1 MAYVINTAGA
11 GPNGENNA
19 FTAAI
24 ASFALEQLSAS
35 SGLVDY
41 TRVVT
46 TDQGNVYK
54 VPLFPALGFQD
65 YNPAGAGGTTG
76 YGDANVQNPSIT
88 QAEITATPAVCSTS
102 FDIFFNWTASF
113 QLAST
118 LGEEIGSSFAEKVDQ
133 RVAKAFL
140 GFKVT
145 PGNTTTGNPDGFAT
159 VSAMGAMELQ
169 KQGGTTAAT
178 AAAFIS
184 NTVLGLVQKI
194 KQNYVV
200 GRLPGTPIIVLDSNG
215 DDTVVG
221 SSMIRALNELSG
233 GAVMT
238 NPNSGGSAI
247 TSLGEE
253 LLATGTLNNL
263 YGCRIIF
270 SNFLS
275 PVVAG
280 AGTNGEI
287 DGVATPV
294 LVGAYL
300 HETAIFTLLKEN
312 LEIKVGE
319 SPFGLTNWIS
329 GVAYMGAGVADGRRG
344 GAINIA
350 QA

>member
-1 MAYVINTAGA
+1 
-11 GPNGENNA
+11 
-19 FTAAI
+19 
-24 ASFALEQLSAS
+24 LEQHCAS

-46 TDQGNVYK
+46 TEQGNVYK
-54 VPLFPALGFQD
+54 VPNFPALGFQD
-65 YNPAGAGGTTG
+65 YNPNGAAGTTG
-76 YGDANVQNPSIT
+76 YGDANIQNPTIT
-88 QAEITATPAVCSTS
+88 QSEITATPAVCSS
-102 FDIFFNWTASF
+102 AFDIFFNWTASF
-113 QLAST
+113 ELAST
-118 LGEEIGSSFAEKVDQ
+118 LGEEIGGSFAEKVDQ

-140 GFKVT
+140 GFKVD
-145 PGNTTTGNPDGFAT
+145 PDNTTTANPDGFAT

-169 KQGGTTAAT
+169 KQGLAPTGAT

-184 NTVLGLVQKI
+184 STVLGLVQKI

-238 NPNSGGSAI
+238 TANSGGSAI

-253 LLATGTLNNL
+253 LLATGTLTNL
-263 YGCRIIF
+263 YGCRVIF

-294 LVGAYL
+294 LVGGYF

-319 SPFGLTNWIS
+319 APFGLQNWIT

>member
-24 ASFALEQLSAS
+24 ASFALEQMHESQ
-35 SGLVDY
+35 GLVDY

-46 TDQGNVYK
+46 SAQGNTYK
-54 VPLFPALGFQD
+54 VPNFPALGFAD
-65 YNPAGAGGTTG
+65 YNPNGAGGTTG
-76 YGDANVQNPSIT
+76 YGDADVQNPAIT
-88 QAEITATPAVCSTS
+88 QKEITATPAVCSTA
-102 FDIFFNWTASF
+102 FDIFFGWTSSF
-113 QLAST
+113 ELAAT
-118 LGEEIGSSFAEKVDQ
+118 LGEEIGGSFGEKVDQ
-133 RVAKAFL
+133 RVAAAFL
-140 GFKVT
+140 DFKVT
-145 PGNTTTGNPDGFAT
+145 PGNTTRANADGFNVVT
-159 VSAMGAMELQ
+159 EMGAMELQ
-169 KQGGTTAAT
+169 KQGGTTAT
-178 AAAFIS
+178 TDAAFIS

-215 DDTVVG
+215 DDTVEG
-221 SSMIRALNELSG
+221 SSMLRALSELSG
-233 GAVMT
+233 GAVT
-238 NPNSGGSAI
+238 TTANSGGSAI

-253 LLATGTLNNL
+253 LLATGTLSNL
-263 YGCRIIF
+263 YGCRVIF

-275 PVVAG
+275 AVVAG

-287 DGVATPV
+287 DGVPTPV
-294 LVGAYL
+294 LVGGYL

-319 SPFGLTNWIS
+319 APFGLQNWLT
-329 GVAYMGAGVADGRRG
+329 GVAYMGAGVADPRRG